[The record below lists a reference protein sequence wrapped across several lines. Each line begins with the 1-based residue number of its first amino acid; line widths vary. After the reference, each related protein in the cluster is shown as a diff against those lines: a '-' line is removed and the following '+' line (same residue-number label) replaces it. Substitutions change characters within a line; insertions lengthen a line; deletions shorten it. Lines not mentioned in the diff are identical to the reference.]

1 MERNKRRVIT
11 GLAATGVLV
20 GALAGGGVALAGT
33 SGSAQPAGAVA
44 VAAATTGAATS
55 TAAPATPAAAGKGGT
70 RFLRR
75 HHAGRLVLRT
85 AAAYLGITPA
95 QLLTQLHAGKSLA
108 AVATAQ
114 GKSVSGLE
122 GAIQAAAVK
131 RIDASKLTA
140 ARKAAVIGDVKAN
153 LNAFVNAVH
162 PFEKAAHRL
171 GKAAKAAASP
181 TSSPTSSPA
190 AQAA

>member
-1 MERNKRRVIT
+1 MERKKRRIIT
-11 GLAATGVLV
+11 GLAATGVLA
-20 GALAGGGVALAGT
+20 GALAGGGVALASTAG
-33 SGSAQPAGAVA
+33 SGQPTVA
-44 VAAATTGAATS
+44 VAAASTSAAAS
-55 TAAPATPAAAGKGGT
+55 TAAQAADGKGSA

-85 AAAYLGITPA
+85 AAGYLGITPA
-95 QLLTQLHAGKSLA
+95 ELLTQLHAGKSLA
-108 AVATAQ
+108 AVAAAR

-122 GAIQAAAVK
+122 GAILAAAVK
-131 RIDASKLTA
+131 RVDASKLTA
-140 ARKAAVIGDVKAN
+140 ARKAAVISDVKTN

-171 GKAAKAAASP
+171 GKAAKAVASP
-181 TSSPTSSPA
+181 ASSPA

>member
-11 GLAATGVLV
+11 GLAATGVLA

-33 SGSAQPAGAVA
+33 SGSAQPTAVT
-44 VAAATTGAATS
+44 AAATTGAAAS
-55 TAAPATPAAAGKGGT
+55 TTAPAVRKGGT

-95 QLLTQLHAGKSLA
+95 ELLTQLHAGKSLA
-108 AVATAQ
+108 AVATAR

-122 GAIQAAAVK
+122 GAILAAAVK
-131 RIDASKLTA
+131 RVDVSKLTA
-140 ARKAAVIGDVKAN
+140 ARKAAVISDVKTN

-171 GKAAKAAASP
+171 GQAAKAAASP
-181 TSSPTSSPA
+181 ASSPA

>member
-1 MERNKRRVIT
+1 MERKKRRMIT
-11 GLAATGVLV
+11 GLAATGVLA
-20 GALAGGGVALAGT
+20 GALAGGGVALASTTGA
-33 SGSAQPAGAVA
+33 AQPAAVT
-44 VAAATTGAATS
+44 AAATTGAAAS
-55 TAAPATPAAAGKGGT
+55 TAAPAVRKGGT

-85 AAAYLGITPA
+85 AAGYLGLTPA
-95 QLLTQLHAGKSLA
+95 ELLTQLHAGKSLA

-122 GAIQAAAVK
+122 STILAAAVK

-140 ARKAAVIGDVKAN
+140 ARKAAVISDVKTN

-162 PFEKAAHRL
+162 PFERAAHRL
-171 GKAAKAAASP
+171 GKAAKAAATP
-181 TSSPTSSPA
+181 ASSPA
-190 AQAA
+190 SQAA